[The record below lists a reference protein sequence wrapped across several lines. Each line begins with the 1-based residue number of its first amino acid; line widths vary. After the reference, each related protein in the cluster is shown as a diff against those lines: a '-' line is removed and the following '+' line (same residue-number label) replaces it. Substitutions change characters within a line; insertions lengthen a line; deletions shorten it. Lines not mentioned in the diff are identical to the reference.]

1 MILICKDR
9 KVIAYHADEQE
20 YVIERYPQDCEV
32 LKVDQAEFD
41 EEGWPKYPEGK
52 LTLNLRVTGS
62 TEQRLRDLEIAI
74 SYLLG
79 VGSP

>member
-20 YVIERYPQDCEV
+20 YVIERYPQDYEV
-32 LKVDQAEFD
+32 LKVDQVEFD

-52 LTLNLRVTGS
+52 PAFNLRVTGS
-62 TEQRLRDLEIAI
+62 TEQRLRDLEIAL
-74 SYLLG
+74 SYLFG
-79 VGSP
+79 VGLP